1 MTRDITFS
9 RGDFFAS
16 ISSRARCVVLIALAV
31 MAVVDLLAS
40 RAAPVTKA
48 SRLFC
53 VGMAILLASLFTV
66 QSASAQLI
74 IDVTTSAGR
83 QIPVAIVPFAN
94 ESASPQNIT
103 PIIGNNLARTGLFS
117 LVTLT
122 GISRL
127 PSEPS
132 EINFADWS
140 TRATEALVIGGIYPS
155 ADGRFDI
162 RFRLFDVAKKNQ
174 LASFSYNVTASQI
187 RATAH
192 KISDEIYEKLIGE
205 RGVFSTK
212 IAYVLKR
219 GPRFELQVADA
230 DGFNPQAVLSSLEP
244 IRSPKWSPDGTKLAY
259 VSFESRK
266 STVIVQDLATGQ
278 RKTVSNFKG
287 DNYAPNWA
295 PDGSKLVVA
304 LSKDSVS
311 QIYIISANGGDAK
324 RVTESNSI
332 DTNATFTPDGKDI
345 IFVSDRSG
353 GPQLYRVPVAGG
365 AVQRLTFEG
374 NYNVN
379 PRLSADGK
387 LIAFVNRD
395 GGKLRI
401 ATLELASSQVSILT
415 DGPLDDSPSFSP
427 NGRTILYES
436 KAGGRGVLG
445 SVSVDGRVKSKLSS
459 QSGDVREPAWGGYG
473 SAGVVR

>member
-1 MTRDITFS
+1 MNDVTPHFRS
-9 RGDFFAS
+9 DFFAS
-16 ISSRARCVVLIALAV
+16 AVTKVVAKPTANGGLAMRTGLAMLAWFALLV
-31 MAVVDLLAS
+31 LF
-40 RAAPVTKA
+40 APVA
-48 SRLFC
+48 
-53 VGMAILLASLFTV
+53 
-66 QSASAQLI
+66 QAQLI

-83 QIPVAIVPFAN
+83 QIPIALVPFAN
-94 ESASPQNIT
+94 EDAAPQNIT

-117 LVTLT
+117 LVSLN
-122 GISRL
+122 GIAKL
-127 PSEPS
+127 PAEPS
-132 EINFADWS
+132 DINFVDWS
-140 TRATEALVIGGIYPS
+140 TRSTEALVIGGIAALP
-155 ADGRFDI
+155 DGRFDV
-162 RFRLFDVAKKNQ
+162 RFRLFDVAKKSQ
-174 LASFSYNVTASQI
+174 LASFSYNVSASQL

-205 RGVFSTK
+205 KGVFSTK

-244 IRSPKWSPDGTKLAY
+244 IRSPKWSPDGGKLAY

-266 STVIVQDLATGQ
+266 STVIVQDLSTGQ

-287 DNYAPNWA
+287 DNYAPNWS

-304 LSKDSVS
+304 LSRDSVS
-311 QIYIISANGGDAK
+311 QIYVISANGGDAQ

-332 DTNATFTPDGKDI
+332 DTNATFTPDGRDI

-353 GPQLYRVPVAGG
+353 GPQLYRVPAAGG

-374 NYNVN
+374 TYNVN
-379 PRLSADGK
+379 PRMSPDGK
-387 LIAFVNRD
+387 LVAFVSRD

-401 ATLELASSQVSILT
+401 ATLELATSQVNVLT

-427 NGRTILYES
+427 NGRTVLYES

-459 QSGDVREPAWGGYG
+459 QLGDVREPAWGPQG
-473 SAGVVR
+473 SSGK

>member
-1 MTRDITFS
+1 MNRVPPNFRS
-9 RGDFFAS
+9 DFFAS
-16 ISSRARCVVLIALAV
+16 TVARVVAERIADQVAATLIG
-31 MAVVDLLAS
+31 S
-40 RAAPVTKA
+40 
-48 SRLFC
+48 
-53 VGMAILLASLFTV
+53 AILVLFAWMALFTPAA
-66 QSASAQLI
+66 QAQLI

-83 QIPVAIVPFAN
+83 QIPIALVPFAN
-94 ESASPQNIT
+94 EATAPQNIT

-117 LVTLT
+117 LVSLN
-122 GISRL
+122 GIARL
-127 PSEPS
+127 PAEPS
-132 EINFADWS
+132 DINFADWS
-140 TRATEALVIGGIYPS
+140 TRSTEALVIGGIAAL
-155 ADGRFDI
+155 ADGRFDV
-162 RFRLFDVAKKNQ
+162 RFRLLDVAKKSQ
-174 LASFSYNVTASQI
+174 LASFSYNVSASQL

-205 RGVFSTK
+205 KGVFSTK

-244 IRSPKWSPDGTKLAY
+244 IRSPKWSPDGGKLAY

-266 STVIVQDLATGQ
+266 STVIVQDLSTGQ
-278 RKTVSNFKG
+278 RKTISNFKG
-287 DNYAPNWA
+287 DNYAPNWS
-295 PDGSKLVVA
+295 PDGTKLVVA
-304 LSKDSVS
+304 LSRDSVS
-311 QIYIISANGGDAK
+311 QIYTISANGGDAQ

-332 DTNATFTPDGKDI
+332 DTNATFTADGRDI

-353 GPQLYRVPVAGG
+353 GPQLYRVPAVGG

-374 NYNVN
+374 SYNVN
-379 PRLSADGK
+379 PRMSPDGK
-387 LIAFVNRD
+387 LVAFVNRD

-401 ATLELASSQVSILT
+401 ATLELATSQVNVLT

-427 NGRTILYES
+427 NGRTVLYES

-459 QSGDVREPAWGGYG
+459 QLGDVREPAWGPQG
-473 SAGVVR
+473 SSGK